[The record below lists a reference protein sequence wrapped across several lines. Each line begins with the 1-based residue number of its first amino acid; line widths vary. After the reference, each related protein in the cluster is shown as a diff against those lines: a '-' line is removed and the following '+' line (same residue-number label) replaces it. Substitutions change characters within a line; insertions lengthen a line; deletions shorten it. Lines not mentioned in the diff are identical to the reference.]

1 MTKSKPRRR
10 AASKQR
16 ARPKPAVASQPHDA
30 EKRTARLTVV
40 GVGASAGGLE
50 AFTELL
56 EALPSEP
63 GLALVLVQHMAPH
76 HDSALAV
83 LLASHTAMPVVQATD
98 GVRIQANRVYVIPPN
113 VQMAVA
119 GGALALSPRPTD
131 RTQYTPIDT
140 FFASLAAM
148 QHSRAI
154 AVVLSGTA
162 SDGAI
167 GLREVKASGGIT

>member
-1 MTKSKPRRR
+1 MTKSKPPRR
-10 AASKQR
+10 S
-16 ARPKPAVASQPHDA
+16 ASQQRPGPQA
-30 EKRTARLTVV
+30 AAQVPRMTGLTVV

-56 EALPSEP
+56 DALPSTP
-63 GLALVLVQHMAPH
+63 GLALVLVQHLAPH

-83 LLASHTAMPVVQATD
+83 LLASHTPMPVVQATD
-98 GVRIQANRVYVIPPN
+98 GVRIRANRVYVTPPN
-113 VQMAVA
+113 VQMAIA
-119 GGALALSPRPTD
+119 DGTLALSPRPTD

-140 FFASLAAM
+140 FFASLAAI
-148 QHSRAI
+148 QHGRPI

-167 GLREVKASGGIT
+167 GLREVKASGGLTFA